1 MSLRTVDLTKVYLVG
16 RGVRALDGVS
26 IECPPGSFTVIT
38 GPSGCGKSTLLS
50 ILGGLERPTYGEA
63 WLGEQRLDSLSENE
77 LARLRLTSVG
87 FVFRAFNLLTDFTAE
102 ENVAMPLRLARRR
115 DAQNRALELL
125 DMVGLADRAHHFPF
139 QLSGGEQ
146 QRVAVARALANEPEV
161 LLADEPTGNLDSRNG
176 AEVVELLRRFNRELG
191 QTTVVASHDPARMS
205 GRVIRLKDG
214 RVE

>member
-1 MSLRTVDLTKVYLVG
+1 
-16 RGVRALDGVS
+16 
-26 IECPPGSFTVIT
+26 
-38 GPSGCGKSTLLS
+38 
-50 ILGGLERPTYGEA
+50 
-63 WLGEQRLDSLSENE
+63 
-77 LARLRLTSVG
+77 
-87 FVFRAFNLLTDFTAE
+87 DFTAE

-191 QTTVVASHDPARMS
+191 QTTVVASHDPALMS